1 MAQINKGTTFVTG
14 GQVTADNLNNL
25 VQSATLQPEAI
36 TGQAPVTTV
45 ADTHLLLTTPSTGA
59 SLNKVALSAIVSSLN
74 LAKTNVAQSF
84 TGNLTMAGG
93 ADITL
98 TSGSALTLPSGASQ
112 TFAAGATLTLGQDPT
127 ANLQAVTKQYADN
140 TFLKDTGGTVSGP
153 LAVTGAVTVSNDIT
167 MTGASS
173 VLTLSAIPTA
183 AMHAATKDYVDDKTA
198 FTRTPSSGTFTQGS
212 VTIGSIIVKFGEV
225 TTSSSS
231 PYTSTITFA
240 TAFPTEFLTAYA
252 TGQTSTDNITW
263 PVETSIVMN
272 QTKSQMTVTASR
284 YSSVYWLAIGR

>member
-36 TGQAPVTTV
+36 TGQAQATTV

-98 TSGSALTLPSGASQ
+98 TSGSALTLP
-112 TFAAGATLTLGQDPT
+112 AGATLTLGQDPT

-167 MTGASS
+167 MTGAGS
-173 VLTLSAIPTA
+173 VLTLSATPTS
-183 AMHAATKDYVDDKTA
+183 AMHAATKTYVD
-198 FTRTPSSGTFTQGS
+198 GTYSHAQNGYQQFSNGL
-212 VTIGSIIVKFGEV
+212 IVNWGTK
-225 TTSSSS
+225 
-231 PYTSTITFA
+231 TITGSGEFDTNTVTFA
-240 TAFPTEFLTAYA
+240 KQFTTACYVVVATGNSTGYA
-252 TGQTSTDNITW
+252 TGIT
-263 PVETSIVMN
+263 N
-272 QTKSQMTVTASR
+272 QTTTSFSARWYVG
-284 YSSVYWLAIGR
+284 YSIDWIAIGK